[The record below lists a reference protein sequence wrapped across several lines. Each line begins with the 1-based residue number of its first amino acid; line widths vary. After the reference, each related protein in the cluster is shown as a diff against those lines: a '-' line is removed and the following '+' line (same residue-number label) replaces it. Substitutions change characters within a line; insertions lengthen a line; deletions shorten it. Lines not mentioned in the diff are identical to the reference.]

1 MIRIIKKWKYVI
13 TIIIFIIVIGFICYL
28 KFNLLKEEDNIVTN
42 IDMVKDDMEIE
53 KNTILEEENKKIRVD
68 IKGAINN
75 SGVYEIENGSRVIDL
90 INLAGGLTNNAD
102 TSLINLSKVLS
113 DEMVI
118 YIYTKEEVKN
128 SNLINTVIKVIEKE
142 CVCPNIENDGCIND
156 KIEDTISN
164 KPKDE
169 TNEINENNDS
179 HLININSASLEELM
193 AIPGIGKQKAE
204 AIIKYR
210 KDNKFKSIEDIT
222 NVSGIGNSLYESI
235 KAYITV

>member
-1 MIRIIKKWKYVI
+1 MIRILKKWKYVI
-13 TIIIFIIVIGFICYL
+13 TIILLFIFIFSVYYL
-28 KFNLLKEEDNIVTN
+28 KIKLRNEENNIVDDLNIEESIDIEKDINDEN
-42 IDMVKDDMEIE
+42 ID
-53 KNTILEEENKKIRVD
+53 NKKLRVD

-75 SGVYEIENGSRVIDL
+75 PGVYEIDNGNRVIDL
-90 INLAGGLTNNAD
+90 INIAGGLTNNAD

-128 SNLINTVIKVIEKE
+128 SNLVNTVIKVIEKE

-164 KPKDE
+164 KPD
-169 TNEINENNDS
+169 NNNG
-179 HLININSASLEELM
+179 LININSATLEELM
-193 AIPGIGKQKAE
+193 TIPGIGKQKAE
-204 AIIKYR
+204 AIVKYR
-210 KDNKFKSIEDIT
+210 QENGNFNSIEDIK

-235 KAYITV
+235 KAYITT

>member
-1 MIRIIKKWKYVI
+1 MIRIIKRWKYVI
-13 TIIIFIIVIGFICYL
+13 TIILFVTVIVFVCYL
-28 KFNLLKEEDNIVTN
+28 RYNLLKEEDTIVSN
-42 IDMVKDDMEIE
+42 MDIVEDDVDIE
-53 KNTILEEENKKIRVD
+53 KEIIKEENKKIRVD

-75 SGVYEIENGSRVIDL
+75 PGVYEIDNGNRVIDL
-90 INLAGGLTNNAD
+90 INIAGGLKDNAD
-102 TSLINLSKVLS
+102 TSLINLSKILS

-118 YIYTKEEVKN
+118 YIYTKEEVRN
-128 SNLINTVIKVIEKE
+128 SNLVNTVIKVIEKE

-164 KPKDE
+164 KPKAED
-169 TNEINENNDS
+169 NEIINNNS
-179 HLININSASLEELM
+179 LININNASLEELM
-193 AIPGIGKQKAE
+193 TIPGIGKQKAE

-210 KDNKFKSIEDIT
+210 KENKFNSIEDII

>member
-1 MIRIIKKWKYVI
+1 MIRIIKRWKYVI
-13 TIIIFIIVIGFICYL
+13 TIILFVTVIVFVCYL
-28 KFNLLKEEDNIVTN
+28 KYNLLKEKDNIVSN
-42 IDMVKDDMEIE
+42 MDIVEDDVDIE
-53 KNTILEEENKKIRVD
+53 KEIIKEENKKIRVD
-68 IKGAINN
+68 INN
-75 SGVYEIENGSRVIDL
+75 PSVYEVEKGNRVIDL
-90 INLAGGLTNNAD
+90 INIAGGLKDNAD

-128 SNLINTVIKVIEKE
+128 SNLVNNVIKVIEKE

-164 KPKDE
+164 KPSDDNYE
-169 TNEINENNDS
+169 TSDNNDS
-179 HLININSASLEELM
+179 HLININNASLEELM
-193 AIPGIGKQKAE
+193 TIPGIGKQKAE

-210 KDNKFKSIEDIT
+210 KDNKFNSIEDIT